1 MNNLTPQI
9 LIETEVE
16 LWEYPPSEL
25 TEFIHSTWCDES
37 RDVAY
42 AVVNWLV
49 ERFPDIGR
57 RFGIKK
63 EIHRG

>member
-1 MNNLTPQI
+1 METTI
-9 LIETEVE
+9 KIDTEVE

-25 TEFIHSTWCDES
+25 TEFINDTYGGEKK
-37 RDVAY
+37 DVAY
-42 AVVNWLV
+42 AVVNWMV